1 VPDGPLSAGVKG
13 LVLVAL
19 TLSIVSRMRGTEIDA
34 PSDLRGKF
42 FESFG
47 PDRAGSPQFARR
59 HWRGHGEMEARVK
72 SSRLIRNPEIA
83 IELLELTT
91 QSSEVAHH
99 GRGIADVVVR
109 AKVAIERCFDERR
122 FCGAG
127 MFGRFCQ
134 PRSHTFGEIDANS
147 GFHERDLL

>member
-59 HWRGHGEMEARVK
+59 HWRGHGEMEPRVK
-72 SSRLIRNPEIA
+72 SSRFICGSEIA
-83 IELLELTT
+83 IELLELVA
-91 QSSEVAHH
+91 QSSEVVRHCC
-99 GRGIADVVVR
+99 GIVDVVVR
-109 AKVAIERCFDERR
+109 AEETVEGCFDEPR
-122 FCGAG
+122 FCGTG
-127 MFGRFCQ
+127 FFGRFRQ
-134 PRSHTFGEIDANS
+134 PRSHVFGEVNADS
-147 GFHERDLL
+147 GFHEKDLL